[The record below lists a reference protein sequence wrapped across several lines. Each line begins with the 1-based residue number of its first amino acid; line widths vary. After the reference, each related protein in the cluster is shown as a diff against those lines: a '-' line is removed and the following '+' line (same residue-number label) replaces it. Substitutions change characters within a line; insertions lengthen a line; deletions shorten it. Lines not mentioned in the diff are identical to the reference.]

1 MKIFNKMWVIAL
13 LLFVWS
19 FTTGTTEAAGPQP
32 VGLGT
37 SGNFVILAKTG
48 VSTTGT
54 TAVVGNIG
62 LSPAAATFITGFGLI
77 MDASNVFSTSSLVTG
92 KIYAADYAPPTPA
105 NLNHGRKRHG
115 NRVHRR
121 RRTNIT

>member
-54 TAVVGNIG
+54 TSIVGDIG
-62 LSPAAATFITGFGLI
+62 VSPIAATAITGFGLI
-77 MDASNVFSTSSLVTG
+77 LDSTNTFSTSYLVTG
-92 KIYAADYAPPTPA
+92 KYTQPTM
-105 NLNHGRKRHG
+105 LRLLLL
-115 NRVHRR
+115 
-121 RRTNIT
+121 T

>member
-1 MKIFNKMWVIAL
+1 METKDAYKQNRTTNLMTKKERDMKIFNKMWVIAL

-62 LSPAAATFITGFGLI
+62 LSP
-77 MDASNVFSTSSLVTG
+77 
-92 KIYAADYAPPTPA
+92 PPR
-105 NLNHGRKRHG
+105 LS
-115 NRVHRR
+115 
-121 RRTNIT
+121 